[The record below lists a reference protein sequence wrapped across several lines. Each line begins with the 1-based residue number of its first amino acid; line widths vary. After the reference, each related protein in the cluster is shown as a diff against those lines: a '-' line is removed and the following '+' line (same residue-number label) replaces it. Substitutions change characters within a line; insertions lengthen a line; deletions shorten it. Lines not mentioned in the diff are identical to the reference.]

1 MTVVKCDRCGKE
13 AKNMDKYLIVCDKA
27 NPLAEIIDTDKKF
40 DLCNQCAN
48 KFESMLDAFFG
59 KE

>member
-1 MTVVKCDRCGKE
+1 MTVVKCNRGKKE
-13 AKNMDKYLIVCDKA
+13 AKIMDKYLIVCDKA
-27 NPLAEIIDTDKKF
+27 NPLKEIIKF
-40 DLCNQCAN
+40 DLCNECAD